1 MSYEKRDNSGTLGK
15 NDRREKDTH
24 PTHAGKCVI
33 EGKEFWIS
41 AWVKE
46 GPSGKFF
53 SLAFKPKEVKAQE
66 QQRSQ
71 PEEEFSD
78 DIPF

>member
-1 MSYEKRDNSGTLGK
+1 MSERRDNSGTLGK

-24 PTHAGKCVI
+24 PTHRGKCVI
-33 EGKEFWIS
+33 EGKEYWIS

-53 SLAFKPKEVKAQE
+53 SLSFKPKETQEPAVAAQ
-66 QQRSQ
+66 
-71 PEEEFSD
+71 PAFDD